1 MITDLSTIEKIEY
14 GHTSARRLALNPD
27 VCRELE
33 KHYIAIDTETTGLDP
48 ESDRIVEFG
57 AVLFENGVLA
67 DSFQCYVNPGVSI
80 SKGALIFQTSPNGSF
95 MNDYEF
101 WNGDRIY
108 VNLNWRQ
115 DGYAIAY
122 QNGVYGYVDANYI
135 NW

>member
-1 MITDLSTIEKIEY
+1 MITDLRTIEKIEY

-80 SKGALIFQTSPNGSF
+80 SKEILALNHISDEILQTAPS
-95 MNDYEF
+95 EA
-101 WNGDRIY
+101 
-108 VNLNWRQ
+108 V
-115 DGYAIAY
+115 A
-122 QNGVYGYVDANYI
+122 
-135 NW
+135 